1 MLPVIAQNREVT
13 KFGTGSVVVLR
24 NDCAGSVLAAA
35 AINPIKSKRGK
46 KLKRDKDGECAVFIG
61 AGK

>member
-13 KFGTGSVVVLR
+13 EFGYGAGALR